1 MGNLV
6 VKDNALIEA
15 SHKLSEV
22 EQRLI
27 LLAILKGREHCDS
40 VEDLKGEDLIIHAD
54 EYAKTYN
61 VSKEASYQA
70 LKKAVMGLYRAE
82 WGYKYL
88 TEKGVQRVRYER
100 FTQSADYGEGEGTI
114 IFRFSDAI
122 IPMLVEL
129 ERNFTTYEIGQVA
142 SLTSRYAMRLYE
154 MIMRHFDKQ
163 KSKGM
168 LRISL
173 DELRF
178 RLGLLPTEYKAMSD
192 FKKYVFD
199 LAIKQIN
206 ENTDLMVT
214 YEQRKQGRIIIGFD
228 ISSKYKTSVKKAKKT
243 KENTERDPN
252 TKDIFDGLTDKEREI
267 IAQKNAYADQIG
279 ATEQHRQNLIKKAL
293 EQHRQADQS
302 EQERK
307 QREKAERLAQEQQDK
322 ERLELAQRQ
331 FEQILNDDRLI
342 NAYIANNG
350 INEKNLNG
358 LQKIRYEQGDFKGV
372 FDMEKHKFEQLH
384 SLRYLNLKFLS

>member
-1 MGNLV
+1 MGNLI

-40 VEDLKGEDLIIHAD
+40 VEDLKGKDLIIHAD
-54 EYAKTYN
+54 EYAKTYS

-70 LKKAVMGLYRAE
+70 LKKAVLGLYRAE

-142 SLTSRYAMRLYE
+142 NLTSRYAMRLYE

-168 LRISL
+168 LRIGL

-214 YEQRKQGRIIIGFD
+214 YEQRKQGRIIVGFD
-228 ISSKYKTSVKKAKKT
+228 ISSKYKASVKKSKKT
-243 KENTERDPN
+243 KENTDRDPN
-252 TKDIFDGLTDKEREI
+252 TKDIFDNLTDKEREI
-267 IAQKNAYADQIG
+267 IAQKNAYADQMG
-279 ATEQHRQNLIKKAL
+279 VTELHRQNLIKQAL
-293 EQHRQADQS
+293 EQHRRAEQQAK
-302 EQERK
+302 EQKE
-307 QREKAERLAQEQQDK
+307 REKVERRVKKDKEQAELRKAQEIYD
-322 ERLELAQRQ
+322 EIAR
-331 FEQILNDDRLI
+331 DDELI
-342 NAYIANNG
+342 NDYIVHN
-350 INEKNLNG
+350 INPKHLSG
-358 LQKIRYEQGDFKGV
+358 LQKIRYNDGDFKGV
-372 FDMEKHKFEQLH
+372 FEMEKGKFEKLH
-384 SLRYLNLKFLS
+384 YFKSINLEFLK

>member
-1 MGNLV
+1 MGNLI

-27 LLAILKGREHCDS
+27 LLAILKARS
-40 VEDLKGEDLIIHAD
+40 VGDTVQQLKDKMLEIHAD
-54 EYAKTYN
+54 DYIQAFN
-61 VSKEASYQA
+61 VDRDASYLA
-70 LKKAVMGLYRAE
+70 LKKAVLGLYRAE
-82 WGYKYL
+82 WGYKYINDR
-88 TEKGVQRVRYER
+88 GNIIVRYER
-100 FTQSADYGEGEGTI
+100 FTQSAEYVDGEGTV
-114 IFRFSDAI
+114 RFMFSTAI

-142 SLTSRYAMRLYE
+142 NLTSRYAMRLYE

-228 ISSKYKTSVKKAKKT
+228 ISSKYKASVKKSKKT
-243 KENTERDPN
+243 KENTDRDPN
-252 TKDIFDGLTDKEREI
+252 TKDIFDNLTDKEREI
-267 IAQKNAYADQIG
+267 IAQKNAYADQKGI
-279 ATEQHRQNLIKKAL
+279 TDPNHRQNLINQGL
-293 EQHRQADQS
+293 NQHRQAKQD
-302 EQERK
+302 EKERK
-307 QREKAERLAQEQQDK
+307 QREKAEQKAKKDQEQTELEKAQSIYDK
-322 ERLELAQRQ
+322 I
-331 FEQILNDDRLI
+331 FNDDKLI
-342 NAYIANNG
+342 NAYIVHNVNP
-350 INEKNLNG
+350 KHLSG
-358 LQKIRYEQGDFKGV
+358 LQKMRYNDGDFKGV
-372 FDMEKHKFEQLH
+372 FDMEKDKFKELH
-384 SLRYLNLKFLS
+384 WFKRLNLSFIK

>member
-1 MGNLV
+1 MGNLI

-40 VEDLKGEDLIIHAD
+40 VEDLKGKDLIIHAD
-54 EYAKTYN
+54 EYAKTYS

-70 LKKAVMGLYRAE
+70 LKKAVLGLYRAE

-100 FTQSADYGEGEGTI
+100 FTQSADYGEGEGTV

-163 KSKGM
+163 KGKGM

-206 ENTDLMVT
+206 EKTDINIS
-214 YEQRKQGRIIIGFD
+214 YEQQKKGRIITGFE
-228 ISSKYKTSVKKAKKT
+228 ITSKYKASIKTAKKK
-243 KENTERDPN
+243 KENTDKDPN
-252 TKDIFDGLTDKEREI
+252 TPDIFTGKTERDKNRPIVVEALTIPQAKKYATALKLHPDIVVFYGSLADE
-267 IAQKNAYADQIG
+267 NAYYQ
-279 ATEQHRQNLIKKAL
+279 KVFKAL
-293 EQHRQADQS
+293 TEPDEVNKEAQQA
-302 EQERK
+302 
-307 QREKAERLAQEQQDK
+307 
-322 ERLELAQRQ
+322 
-331 FEQILNDDRLI
+331 
-342 NAYIANNG
+342 
-350 INEKNLNG
+350 
-358 LQKIRYEQGDFKGV
+358 V
-372 FDMEKHKFEQLH
+372 FTALWRDTDYK
-384 SLRYLNLKFLS
+384 R

>member
-1 MGNLV
+1 MGNLI

-27 LLAILKGREHCDS
+27 LLAILKARS
-40 VEDLKGEDLIIHAD
+40 VGDTVQQLKDKMLEIHAD
-54 EYAKTYN
+54 DYIQAFN
-61 VSKEASYQA
+61 VDRDASYLA
-70 LKKAVMGLYRAE
+70 LKKAVLGLYRAE
-82 WGYKYL
+82 WGYKYINDR
-88 TEKGVQRVRYER
+88 GNIIVRYER
-100 FTQSADYGEGEGTI
+100 FTQSAEYVDGEGTV
-114 IFRFSDAI
+114 RFMFSTAI

-163 KSKGM
+163 KGKGM

-206 ENTDLMVT
+206 EKTDINIS
-214 YEQRKQGRIIIGFD
+214 YEQQKKGRIITGFE
-228 ISSKYKTSVKKAKKT
+228 ITSKYKASIKTAKKK
-243 KENTERDPN
+243 KENTDKDPN
-252 TKDIFDGLTDKEREI
+252 TPDIFTGKTEHEKNRPIVVEALTIPQAKKYATALKLHPDIVVFYGSLADE
-267 IAQKNAYADQIG
+267 NAYYQ
-279 ATEQHRQNLIKKAL
+279 KVFKAL
-293 EQHRQADQS
+293 TEPDEVNKEAQQA
-302 EQERK
+302 
-307 QREKAERLAQEQQDK
+307 
-322 ERLELAQRQ
+322 
-331 FEQILNDDRLI
+331 
-342 NAYIANNG
+342 
-350 INEKNLNG
+350 
-358 LQKIRYEQGDFKGV
+358 V
-372 FDMEKHKFEQLH
+372 FTALWRDTDYKK
-384 SLRYLNLKFLS
+384 